1 LARQSWITLGL
12 WGVGLIPALGFAG
25 FVAGSLITDRLEQ
38 DNRFCISCHAPT
50 KASQDYG
57 IKVDTIAKLHQEKYD
72 GFYSRD
78 GKVISLAGSHNVKS
92 QVKCIDCHI
101 GAGFRDYLIIKG
113 IAARDAA
120 KYLVGRYREPEGLTY
135 ALGERT
141 CLKCHP
147 DGGQNLKNPKAFHN
161 APYHR
166 DPRNACSDY
175 HRSHDEA
182 PAESRFLQQVLVKPR
197 CDSCHLEI
205 LGIKPH

>member
-1 LARQSWITLGL
+1 MRRPWIRRIL
-12 WGVGLIPALGFAG
+12 WGIGLGPALGIGGFTAG
-25 FVAGSLITDRLEQ
+25 ALITDRLEQ
-38 DNRFCISCHAPT
+38 DNRFCIACHAP
-50 KASQDYG
+50 
-57 IKVDTIAKLHQEKYD
+57 KLIRVGEIT
-72 GFYSRD
+72 YSRLHEKIYREFQPAD
-78 GKVISLAGSHNVKS
+78 GRASNLAAGHNLKP

-101 GAGFRDYLIIKG
+101 GAGSRDYLIIKG

-147 DGGQNLKNPKAFHN
+147 DGGQNLKNPKTFHN

-166 DPRNACSDY
+166 DPRNACSDC

-182 PAESRFLQQVLVKPR
+182 PAESGFLQQVLVKPR